1 MHSLLYPLSH
11 LLSPD
16 QFASFLQIIS
26 KGRKTSLDTAEMN
39 LRKKLR
45 KQITEVALPGREKGV
60 EQVRM
65 SPEDTEFS

>member
-1 MHSLLYPLSH
+1 
-11 LLSPD
+11 
-16 QFASFLQIIS
+16 
-26 KGRKTSLDTAEMN
+26 MN